1 MKRLAITIARPKSAM
16 VRLTDVRDAGHV
28 AVNAYHFDL
37 RPGAPQPITPAL
49 HEGLNLVRFVVTTQ
63 RFREKVLNLAL
74 DRPQWLG
81 RFELYVNDQ
90 LISVFEDHGAALLG
104 GGHYTIAQLELS
116 FYRPTFAPAV
126 AELVS
131 RLRNIAGMT
140 DTVAS
145 DIERASCHT
154 RFQNEVALLTWKN
167 RFGVDFVY
175 VRDGEGV
182 CHYAGYV
189 GWIHAGALRRTLA
202 ALREEY
208 AEAVV

>member
-1 MKRLAITIARPKSAM
+1 MKRLAITIARPKSAQ

-37 RPGAPQPITPAL
+37 RPGAPQAITPAL
-49 HEGLNLVRFVVTTQ
+49 HEGVNIMRFVVTTQ

-81 RFELYVNDQ
+81 RFELYINDQ
-90 LISVFEDHGAALLG
+90 LVSVFENQGAALLG
-104 GGHYTIAQLELS
+104 GGSYTIAQLELS
-116 FYRPTFAPAV
+116 LYRPLIAPPV

-131 RLRNIAGMT
+131 RLRRVSGMT
-140 DTVAS
+140 DTSPA
-145 DIERASCHT
+145 DIERAARHT
-154 RFQNEVALLTWKN
+154 IFQNQVVLLTWKN

-175 VRDGEGV
+175 VCDGEGV

-189 GWIHAGALRRTLA
+189 GWVHAGGLRRTLA
-202 ALREEY
+202 AIREEF